1 MEKTPSGTSVG
12 VDDPYEHAGVCDHVT
27 GDGTCR
33 YAFDHSQHD
42 PAFAAD
48 RRADDYRCPAADGE
62 WEWRDCPH
70 YRDTAT
76 SDECARCGLDE
87 RRNAHADARPLL
99 EEHHLS
105 YARERSE
112 RAEQASGETASN
124 ADDRRESAEH
134 VSGNAANS
142 ARERSE
148 RAERAN
154 GDAVSNA
161 DEAGE
166 LRHEITVTL
175 CRWCHAKVH
184 GSWAAIGDDASP
196 DAEALAEREGRKS
209 DELAELGFETA
220 AERYDE

>member
-33 YAFDHSQHD
+33 YAFDYPQHD
-42 PAFAAD
+42 PEFAAD
-48 RRADDYRCPAADGE
+48 RRDDDYRCPAADDE

-70 YRDTAT
+70 YRDTTTAH
-76 SDECARCGLDE
+76 ECARCGLEE
-87 RRNAHADARPLL
+87 RRNAHTDDRPLL

-112 RAEQASGETASN
+112 RAE
-124 ADDRRESAEH
+124 
-134 VSGNAANS
+134 
-142 ARERSE
+142 
-148 RAERAN
+148 RAN
-154 GDAVSNA
+154 GESVSNA
-161 DEAGE
+161 GGE
-166 LRHEITVTL
+166 DSEGDLQHEVTVTL

-196 DAEALAEREGRKS
+196 DPEALAAREGRRS
-209 DELAELGFETA
+209 DELDELGFETA
-220 AERYDE
+220 AERFE

>member
-33 YAFDHSQHD
+33 YAFDYPQHD
-42 PAFAAD
+42 PEFAAD
-48 RRADDYRCPAADGE
+48 RRDDDYRCPAADDE

-70 YRDTAT
+70 YRDTSTAH
-76 SDECARCGLDE
+76 ECARCGLEE
-87 RRNAHADARPLL
+87 RRNAHTDDRPLL

-112 RAEQASGETASN
+112 RAERASGSAASN
-124 ADDRRESAEH
+124 ADERSESAE
-134 VSGNAANS
+134 S
-142 ARERSE
+142 
-148 RAERAN
+148 AN
-154 GDAVSNA
+154 GEAVSNA
-161 DEAGE
+161 REDSERE
-166 LRHEITVTL
+166 LGHEVTVTL

-196 DAEALAEREGRKS
+196 DPEALAAREGRRS
-209 DELAELGFETA
+209 DELDELGFETA
-220 AERYDE
+220 AERFE